1 MQTDFFDPARY
12 PLPRYPFDVPAH
24 TVHSVPSS
32 QKTFER
38 GLEDLLVY
46 VPELVQSLRNLTT
59 ELHGVIDNANVAGTT
74 RSMREALEELRKA
87 IAAID
92 WDGIE
97 ERARSTLD
105 SATATGAELRAMVA
119 ELRAPEGGLQ
129 RALGGATSLVEEL
142 RSSLRSA
149 DLPAVA
155 KSLRRLTDELAP
167 LGDEATEAL
176 ATLRRAADA
185 IRELA
190 ALLRTRS
197 RRAAARPRRRP
208 RPAHPPMNRRPLALA
223 LLLLTGACL
232 SRRPRPHCAGSRRR
246 CRRSRQPG
254 SPRRCRFARI
264 LVSAE
269 AQLGDRMLLRT
280 SDVEFFQDDLARW
293 IAMPAAFAEQAL
305 HDVLLGG
312 GYCRDAA
319 EGAELRVVLRE
330 FEGSVGERN
339 AALVAF
345 DVALAGPSGVRR
357 ATLRRS
363 IAVEGG
369 DAASLARG
377 LGAALAA
384 TAVATGEWLDEP
396 AR

>member
-1 MQTDFFDPARY
+1 MPVAPTNHWKLGLFVVIGFGTLLVVAVWLGARRFERQTFIAYSYFDEPVTGLEIGSPVRFRGMTIGTIEDIRAAPDRHHLEVQSAIDVQKLEQIGLREPGEIEREGVVIPFGLRARIERSFVTGVAFVQTDFFDPARY

-59 ELHGVIDNANVAGTT
+59 ELHGVIDNADVAGTT

-105 SATATGAELRAMVA
+105 SASATGAELRAMVA
-119 ELRAPEGGLQ
+119 ELRAPDGGLQ

-167 LGDEATEAL
+167 LGDEATESL

-190 ALLRTRS
+190 ALLERDPGALLRGRDVAPDPRTR
-197 RRAAARPRRRP
+197 R
-208 RPAHPPMNRRPLALA
+208 
-223 LLLLTGACL
+223 
-232 SRRPRPHCAGSRRR
+232 
-246 CRRSRQPG
+246 
-254 SPRRCRFARI
+254 
-264 LVSAE
+264 
-269 AQLGDRMLLRT
+269 
-280 SDVEFFQDDLARW
+280 
-293 IAMPAAFAEQAL
+293 
-305 HDVLLGG
+305 
-312 GYCRDAA
+312 
-319 EGAELRVVLRE
+319 
-330 FEGSVGERN
+330 
-339 AALVAF
+339 
-345 DVALAGPSGVRR
+345 
-357 ATLRRS
+357 
-363 IAVEGG
+363 
-369 DAASLARG
+369 
-377 LGAALAA
+377 
-384 TAVATGEWLDEP
+384 
-396 AR
+396 